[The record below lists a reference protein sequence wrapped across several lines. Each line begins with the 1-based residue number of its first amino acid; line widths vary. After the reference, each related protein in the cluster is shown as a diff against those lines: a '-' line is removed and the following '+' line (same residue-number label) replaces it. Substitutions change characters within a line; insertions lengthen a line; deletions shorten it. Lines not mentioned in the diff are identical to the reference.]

1 MHETPSPV
9 TIFSAYIRKDE
20 AFYHELDKHLRLLQH
35 QEIISAYNYR
45 QIVADTNWPT
55 AFNEHI
61 NTASIILLLISPD
74 FLASDYCSSI
84 EMQRALARHIAGDA
98 QVIPILLRPADLSG
112 TPFTHLSCL
121 PHNAHPVTNWTDYD
135 EAFFDIATGIRA
147 AIKELRSDK
156 VQGLPSEAALPG
168 SLLPSVLSGSPQPPT
183 QGNSQGIAS
192 RSRRKFLALGIGLG
206 AIIISS
212 GAIWY
217 ASSRH
222 DTLSFTPKST
232 AHPAIPTAG
241 SILFTYTGHTEPVFS
256 VAWSPTGKRLA
267 SASYDD
273 TAQVWNAAT
282 GGAPLVTYRG
292 HSGLVGTVAWSPDG
306 NLIASGGFDKTVQV
320 WDASTGGAPLVT
332 YRGHSGV
339 IESLAWS
346 PDGRHIASASYDNT
360 VQVWDAATGGSPLI
374 TYRGHTAFVES
385 VAWSP
390 GGQQIA
396 SASADKTLQV
406 WDAATGGSPLI
417 TYNVHL
423 YGNKYGIS
431 SVAWSPNGEQIVTG
445 GYDNKVQVW
454 DAITRK
460 GVLATYIGHIGSVE
474 SVAWS
479 PDGRHIVSGAFDST
493 VKLWDSNNGGDAL
506 VTYTGHALAVSSVTW
521 SPDSKHIAS
530 ASYDNTVQVCQA
542 I

>member
-35 QEIISAYNYR
+35 QEIISTCNYR
-45 QIVADTNWPT
+45 QIIAGTDWATT
-55 AFNEHI
+55 FNEHI

-98 QVIPILLRPADLSG
+98 RLIPILLHPVDLSR

-121 PHNAHPVTNWTDYD
+121 PHNAHPVTSWTDYD

-147 AIKELRSDK
+147 AIKELRNGK
-156 VQGLPSEAALPG
+156 VQGLPSGVALPG
-168 SLLPSVLSGSPQPPT
+168 SLLPSALSGSPQPPT

-222 DTLSFTPKST
+222 DTPSFTPKST

-267 SASYDD
+267 SAGYDD
-273 TAQVWNAAT
+273 TAQVWN
-282 GGAPLVTYRG
+282 
-292 HSGLVGTVAWSPDG
+292 
-306 NLIASGGFDKTVQV
+306 
-320 WDASTGGAPLVT
+320 ASTGGAPLVT

-360 VQVWDAATGGSPLI
+360 VQVWDAATGGIPLV

-390 GGQQIA
+390 DGKQIA

-406 WDAATGGSPLI
+406 WDAATGGAPLI

-454 DAITRK
+454 DATTRK

-493 VKLWDSNNGGDAL
+493 VKLWHSNTSGNAL

>member
-1 MHETPSPV
+1 MHETPSLV
-9 TIFSAYIRKDE
+9 TIFSSYIREDE
-20 AFYHELDKHLRLLQH
+20 ALYHELEKHLRLLQH
-35 QEIISAYNYR
+35 QEIISTCNYR
-45 QIVADTNWPT
+45 QVVAGTDWTT
-55 AFNEHI
+55 TLNEHI
-61 NTASIILLLISPD
+61 NTASIILLLISSD
-74 FLASDYCSSI
+74 FIASDYCSGI
-84 EMQRALARHIAGDA
+84 EMRHALARHIAGDA

-112 TPFTHLSCL
+112 TPFTHLPCL
-121 PHNAHPVTNWTDYD
+121 PRNAHPVTSWTDLD

-147 AIKELRSDK
+147 AIEGLRSGK
-156 VQGLPSEAALPG
+156 VKGLPFGSALAG
-168 SLLPSVLSGSPQPPT
+168 SLLSSVPSGSPQHPT
-183 QGNSQGIAS
+183 QGNSQVIS
-192 RSRRKFLALGIGLG
+192 SHSRRRFLALGIGLG

-222 DTLSFTPKST
+222 DALSFTPKST
-232 AHPAIPTAG
+232 VHPAIPTAG

-256 VAWSPTGKRLA
+256 VAWSPAGKRLA
-267 SASYDD
+267 SASYDN
-273 TAQVWNAAT
+273 TAQVWNADT
-282 GGAPLVTYRG
+282 GGAPLVIYRG
-292 HSGLVGTVAWSPDG
+292 HSGLVGAVAWSPDG
-306 NLIASGGFDKTVQV
+306 KRIASGGFDKTVQV
-320 WDASTGGAPLVT
+320 WDAATGGSPLIT
-332 YRGHSGV
+332 YWGHAGV

-360 VQVWDAATGGSPLI
+360 VQVWDAATGGSPLV
-374 TYRGHTAFVES
+374 TYKGHTAFVES

-390 GGQQIA
+390 DGQQIA

-406 WDAATGGSPLI
+406 WDAVTGGAPLI

-431 SVAWSPNGEQIVTG
+431 SVAWSPNGEQIATG

-454 DAITRK
+454 DATTRK

-493 VKLWDSNNGGDAL
+493 VKLWDSDTGGNAL